1 MDATKEIK
9 RIMLETDTSLTE
21 LAERLET
28 STNNINNKMRRNN
41 WRTSEL
47 KEIFGC
53 MGYDVELKVTK
64 MPDEYDTYKYIEQ
77 FINIAGNRVNP
88 NTLKAIK
95 SKLERINA
103 SNEESFMR
111 YPYYDY
117 DDEDGEY

>member
-9 RIMLETDTSLTE
+9 RIMLETNTSLTE

-53 MGYDVELKVTK
+53 MGYDIDLKVTK
-64 MPDEYDTYKYIEQ
+64 SIDEYDTYKYIEQ
-77 FINIAGNRVNP
+77 FINFADKRIQVTPEMQKKVQEYYKGAIAVQNILDKYG
-88 NTLKAIK
+88 I
-95 SKLERINA
+95 
-103 SNEESFMR
+103 
-111 YPYYDY
+111 D
-117 DDEDGEY
+117 